1 MIINLALI
9 YEPLL
14 SLRSTTTTVCLSE
27 LPDMLLRLR
36 LRTRYSRQRAFTIIE
51 LLVAVTIGAI
61 LLALGAPALTAMIAV
76 QHVKTATYDFYA
88 NLALARSEAIKR
100 NAVVTITPRGGN
112 FANGYDLQVG
122 TEILKSQLETKT
134 VAYTAPVGV
143 ALAFGG
149 DGRLTIATRY
159 QLELT
164 STRSSGVS
172 KRCLVIS
179 PAGRPSIR
187 IDKSQDGNCING

>member
-1 MIINLALI
+1 
-9 YEPLL
+9 
-14 SLRSTTTTVCLSE
+14 
-27 LPDMLLRLR
+27 
-36 LRTRYSRQRAFTIIE
+36 
-51 LLVAVTIGAI
+51 
-61 LLALGAPALTAMIAV
+61 MIAV